1 MAVDLTGLNPVRER
15 SQQLLDYSF
24 QPKGGVP
31 EEELLN
37 DIQKKLW
44 GTGTTPGIY
53 SRFAGQGIRPVS
65 VGENRLDIPP
75 ELNYSTSRAIT
86 ESIQDLANQYQ
97 TRQRAAI
104 DTNRM
109 GGTAVP
115 AAPLPGKGGGFG

>member
-1 MAVDLTGLNPVRER
+1 MMNQKFISLLECQILRYLNGGRGVISVPIDLTGLQPIRER

-24 QPKGGVP
+24 APKGGVP

-75 ELNYSTSRAIT
+75 ELNYSS
-86 ESIQDLANQYQ
+86 
-97 TRQRAAI
+97 
-104 DTNRM
+104 
-109 GGTAVP
+109 
-115 AAPLPGKGGGFG
+115 